1 MTTTLIPARDLNIGD
16 RLGNLTDE
24 IITSQKVNTPDIVV
38 YTLDTNHGPA
48 FIETH
53 PDTLIR
59 ILVQ

>member
-16 RLGNLTDE
+16 RLGNLPDE
-24 IITSQKVNTPDIVV
+24 IITSQTVDTPDVVV
-38 YTLDTNHGPA
+38 YTLDTNHGPT
-48 FIETH
+48 FMETH